1 LLACGPAVN
10 DSAVML
16 KLPTAAFVVSN
27 AIPIKVGL
35 ETETELAPLPVNVMD
50 WLLGPKVICAASAP
64 VPQSAT
70 KAWLNRCSARRKH
83 LTTRLAGPR
92 VGAFWK
98 PDDPALISVR
108 LGTR

>member
-1 LLACGPAVN
+1 VNVSVLADAGKRLLACGPAVN

-27 AIPIKVGL
+27 AIPVKVGL

-70 KAWLNRCSARRKH
+70 NVIA
-83 LTTRLAGPR
+83 
-92 VGAFWK
+92 
-98 PDDPALISVR
+98 VR
-108 LGTR
+108 NFVVFMFTVSKREMYPCLSLDCI